1 MSLTILNPKARFECT
16 FGRGCEGVCCRNGR
30 PPIDREEIEAVDR
43 RLQEIESMMR
53 PEAASAVRKDGYL
66 SRRRAMG
73 ERMARVVRGWCVFYN
88 QGCVLHRLGAQ
99 EDDPFRYKPFAC
111 AVFPLSRDQRG
122 RWYVRQ
128 RGFKSEKWDLFC
140 LDPAASPAPAL
151 ESLKPE
157 VELALKAM
165 E

>member
-1 MSLTILNPKARFECT
+1 MSLTILNPEARFECT

-30 PPIDREEIEAVDR
+30 PPIDREEIEAIDR
-43 RLQEIESMMR
+43 RLREIESMMR
-53 PEAASAVRKDGYL
+53 PEAAAAVRKDGYL

-99 EDDPFRYKPFAC
+99 EGDAFRYKPFAC
-111 AVFPLSRDQRG
+111 AIFPLSRDRRG
-122 RWYVRQ
+122 QWYVRQ
-128 RGFKSEKWDLFC
+128 RGFKREKWDLFC

-151 ESLKPE
+151 ESLE
-157 VELALKAM
+157 REIEFASRTGG
-165 E
+165 

>member
-1 MSLTILNPKARFECT
+1 
-16 FGRGCEGVCCRNGR
+16 
-30 PPIDREEIEAVDR
+30 
-43 RLQEIESMMR
+43 MMR
-53 PEAASAVRKDGYL
+53 PEAAAAVRKDGYL

-157 VELALKAM
+157 VELALKAV